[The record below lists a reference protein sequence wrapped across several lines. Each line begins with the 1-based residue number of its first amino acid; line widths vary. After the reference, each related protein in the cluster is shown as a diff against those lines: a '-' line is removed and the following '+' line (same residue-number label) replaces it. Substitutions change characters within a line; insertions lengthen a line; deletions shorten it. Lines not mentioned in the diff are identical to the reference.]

1 MTMKRI
7 IGLGVGFALVS
18 MLAVFLIFGR
28 GRWYMVEGGPTDPAP
43 EPKTSGIFVSVPDDS
58 ILFFMAN
65 DGSMQLMRDMV
76 DGRTPVSCNVLYDA
90 MGSRPEVTVTD
101 PDTIIEL
108 YNRLAQ
114 MTVGNMTT
122 MSVTDAYHHIYFTLE
137 DGTVVGWHF
146 ETEALLC
153 MGSTNYEAYDN
164 GNLWGL
170 VQELQEQ
177 QL

>member
-1 MTMKRI
+1 MKRI
-7 IGLGVGFALVS
+7 WFGVGYLVTS
-18 MLAVFLIFGR
+18 LLIVFLVVGR
-28 GRWYMVEGGPTDPAP
+28 GRWYMVEGGPNDP
-43 EPKTSGIFVSVPDDS
+43 EPKQNVGVFVSTPDDS

-65 DGSMQLMRDMV
+65 GESMQLMRDMA
-76 DGRTPVSCNVLYDA
+76 DGRIPVSCNVLYDA